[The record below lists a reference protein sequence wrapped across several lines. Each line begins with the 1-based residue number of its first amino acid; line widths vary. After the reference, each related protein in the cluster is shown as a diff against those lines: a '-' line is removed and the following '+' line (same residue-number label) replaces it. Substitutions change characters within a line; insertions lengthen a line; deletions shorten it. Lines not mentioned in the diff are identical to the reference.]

1 MKSKH
6 FLSHI
11 SVWDMHTSWVKG
23 LVSVDDM
30 TYWLSDSNDKN
41 MDPHFPKSGHC
52 TSRRNRE
59 ITSPQSLH
67 YLSLCLPLVSL
78 IKLFTDSFANTFSG
92 LSVAHTNVCAHFH
105 TQRFLRIVIFAPHAS
120 LKNQTKNTF
129 PPSHGFASSKYTA
142 LSSIYLNDRMA
153 SGRCFDGSS
162 ASFRLVVG
170 PVMLSGLNLYSELI
184 LLTAAGERPVQRWQ
198 GCHWHTKRWE
208 SV

>member
-1 MKSKH
+1 MCDCGCISCICVIKCKCFLSVFKSARFLWFLVYAWSQH

-78 IKLFTDSFANTFSG
+78 IKLFTDSFANTVSG

-105 TQRFLRIVIFAPHAS
+105 TQQFSRIVIFAPHVF
-120 LKNQTKNTF
+120 KKPNK
-129 PPSHGFASSKYTA
+129 KYLSA
-142 LSSIYLNDRMA
+142 LPRL
-153 SGRCFDGSS
+153 CF
-162 ASFRLVVG
+162 F
-170 PVMLSGLNLYSELI
+170 
-184 LLTAAGERPVQRWQ
+184 
-198 GCHWHTKRWE
+198 
-208 SV
+208 